1 MLVCVESGP
10 LINPARLCPT
20 NFPEGAL
27 PYSLSN
33 AKVDY
38 DLKTLEYNVAFPY
51 MLFVLA
57 TQPTSQTKPHTVL
70 KMHKGIIYDLKRQAK
85 KWLNKS
91 QDSEYFWG
99 GEGADWEKAPR
110 KLWTGLATPSTTLGD
125 AIHINSGSSSTR

>member
-1 MLVCVESGP
+1 MVTNGNQIYCDHFTIYINTEALYYTLETDVMVFKSMLRKKKVHGPSGHMLVCVESGP

-38 DLKTLEYNVAFPY
+38 DLKTLEYNVAFPF

-57 TQPTSQTKPHTVL
+57 TQPTSQTKPQTVL

-85 KWLNKS
+85 K
-91 QDSEYFWG
+91 
-99 GEGADWEKAPR
+99 
-110 KLWTGLATPSTTLGD
+110 
-125 AIHINSGSSSTR
+125 